1 MSQSVVAIII
11 LVSSFLILMLMRLSI
26 GFAMGVST
34 FITMLFLRIN
44 PSIVFQGMVSGTKSY
59 SFLAVPFFI
68 FAGDI
73 MSAGGISD
81 KLIDFSRALV
91 GWTRGGGAFVNIVAS
106 MFFGGIS
113 GSATGDIAA
122 LGPMEMKLMTQQGY
136 DTDYSCALTL
146 ASSVQG
152 MLIPPSHNLV
162 IYAVAAGSVSIGA
175 LLMAGLVPG
184 IFLGISL
191 MVYSYIYAIRKGI
204 KACERFSLRN
214 VLKTGITALWGLLTI
229 LIILLGV
236 NNGIMTATE
245 SAAVAAIWALFVSLV
260 IYRRMRIRDYFKVA
274 SKSVKLLGLIMI
286 LISASNSFGWVVSY
300 LKIPS
305 LIASGL
311 LSLTSNRFI
320 ILLLINIILIFLG
333 MFMSMSSIIVILTPI
348 LVPVLQSLGV
358 SLVQF
363 GPILI
368 LNLGIGLLTPP
379 VGGAL
384 YVGSAISGV
393 EPKRLV
399 KALMPLYLVMFSVLM
414 LITYIPDISLFLPR
428 ILGHVV

>member
-1 MSQSVVAIII
+1 MSESVIAIII
-11 LVSSFLILMLMRLSI
+11 LVVSFLILMLMRLGI

-34 FITMLFLRIN
+34 FITMLYLRIN
-44 PSIVFQGMVSGTKSY
+44 PSIVFQGMVSGTSSY

-91 GWTRGGGAFVNIVAS
+91 GWTRGGGAFVNVVAS

-113 GSATGDIAA
+113 GSAVGDIAA
-122 LGPMEMKLMTQQGY
+122 LGPMEMKLMTQQGF
-136 DTDYSCALTL
+136 DTEYSCALTL

-184 IFLGISL
+184 VFLGIAL
-191 MVYSYIYAIRKGI
+191 MVYSYIYAIRHEI
-204 KACERFSLRN
+204 KACEKFNLKN
-214 VLKTGITALWGLLTI
+214 VLKTGITALWGLMTI
-229 LIILLGV
+229 IIILLGV

-260 IYRRMRIRDYFKVA
+260 IYRKMKIRDYFKVA
-274 SKSVKLLGLIMI
+274 SKSVKLLGLIMV
-286 LISASNSFGWVVSY
+286 LISASNSFGWIVSY

-305 LIASGL
+305 LITKGL
-311 LSLTSNRFI
+311 LTITSSKII
-320 ILLLINIILIFLG
+320 ILLMINLLLIFLG
-333 MFMSMSSIIVILTPI
+333 MIMSMSSIIVILTPI
-348 LVPVLQSLGV
+348 LVPVLGSLGI

-363 GPILI
+363 GTVLV

-399 KALMPLYLVMFSVLM
+399 KSLMPLYLVMFSVLM
-414 LITYIPDISLFLPR
+414 IITYVPEISLFLPR